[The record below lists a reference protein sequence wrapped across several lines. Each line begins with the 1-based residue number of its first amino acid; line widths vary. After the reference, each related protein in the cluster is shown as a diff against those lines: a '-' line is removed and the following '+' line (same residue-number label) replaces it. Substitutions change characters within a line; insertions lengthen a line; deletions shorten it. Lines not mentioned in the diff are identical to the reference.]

1 MDHQPGRHQ
10 GRRRTRSAV
19 HFSKPSRNSADGV
32 PDSGWSFVTEDGE
45 LSVSHQAAE
54 TIDRVVALV
63 NDGYTSCTEIAE
75 ALDKS
80 KGTISKVAKRAE
92 RQGLICVNGN
102 RYEPS
107 NVRSFPRVSS

>member
-1 MDHQPGRHQ
+1 MDQDTKDGGEPGAQ
-10 GRRRTRSAV
+10 CVV

-32 PDSGWSFVTEDGE
+32 PDSGWSFVTKDGE

-63 NDGYTSCTEIAE
+63 HDGYASCTDIAE

-102 RYEPS
+102 RYEPG